1 MKVRY
6 LGERKIEYGGRQYQP
21 GSIIDIEDMSTI
33 NTNMF
38 EYVPKTKAN
47 LELRKVRDLL
57 KKVESDINDL
67 KAYQKQYKDREDEI
81 LNDMGKLTPKT
92 EKTSVKDIKNKVD

>member
-21 GSIIDIEDMSTI
+21 GSIIDIKDETKI
-33 NTNMF
+33 NMNMF

-47 LELRKVRDLL
+47 IELRKVRDLL
-57 KKVESDINDL
+57 KKLESDMDDL
-67 KAYQKQYKDREDEI
+67 KAYHKQYKDREAEL
-81 LNDMGKLTPKT
+81 LNDKNKSTP
-92 EKTSVKDIKNKVD
+92 VKDTKNIKKEVE